1 MKKSNDNNALARS
14 QRELFVGI
22 RDFIVFKFKRMVVFN
37 GVGDF
42 TKMRFLSIEL
52 EKCENIKDLEKLC
65 HTIYNQGTKHILMMR
80 VLFLFFDYFCKHLK
94 VKRLR
99 LLNEEM
105 LVNFL
110 FELAKQR
117 KINSM
122 AKYVMYIRQFF
133 DYLDRTK
140 HYGFYFSLKNIA
152 FAKHKDSLPKH
163 LNSKD
168 LKSFIYTLINYR
180 TRSSYEKRNK
190 CILLLIIL
198 GGLRK
203 SEVFNLELRNI
214 VLEKE
219 HYILLIKGKNNK
231 ERKAFIKR
239 EMLEKSLDEWLGD
252 SKRLSSFNG
261 RFVFKKSLSNYTQK
275 HCSISNFVLKIF
287 MLSGIENFKQ
297 YGTGLHLFRHSFA
310 TLVYAKSRDI
320 VLTSRALG
328 HQSLSS
334 TKIYIHTAQEYNKQ
348 VASIFDN
355 LLSG

>member
-1 MKKSNDNNALARS
+1 
-14 QRELFVGI
+14 
-22 RDFIVFKFKRMVVFN
+22 
-37 GVGDF
+37 
-42 TKMRFLSIEL
+42 MRFLSIEL

-65 HTIYNQGTKHILMMR
+65 HTIYNQGTKHILMMC

-140 HYGFYFSLKNIA
+140 HYEFYFSLKNIA
-152 FAKHKDSLPKH
+152 FAKHKDNLPKH

-203 SEVFNLELRNI
+203 SEAFNLELRNI

-231 ERKAFIKR
+231 ERK
-239 EMLEKSLDEWLGD
+239 S
-252 SKRLSSFNG
+252 
-261 RFVFKKSLSNYTQK
+261 V
-275 HCSISNFVLKIF
+275 H
-287 MLSGIENFKQ
+287 
-297 YGTGLHLFRHSFA
+297 
-310 TLVYAKSRDI
+310 
-320 VLTSRALG
+320 
-328 HQSLSS
+328 
-334 TKIYIHTAQEYNKQ
+334 
-348 VASIFDN
+348 
-355 LLSG
+355 

>member
-37 GVGDF
+37 GVRDF

-122 AKYVMYIRQFF
+122 AKYVMYIR
-133 DYLDRTK
+133 
-140 HYGFYFSLKNIA
+140 
-152 FAKHKDSLPKH
+152 
-163 LNSKD
+163 
-168 LKSFIYTLINYR
+168 
-180 TRSSYEKRNK
+180 
-190 CILLLIIL
+190 
-198 GGLRK
+198 
-203 SEVFNLELRNI
+203 
-214 VLEKE
+214 
-219 HYILLIKGKNNK
+219 
-231 ERKAFIKR
+231 
-239 EMLEKSLDEWLGD
+239 
-252 SKRLSSFNG
+252 
-261 RFVFKKSLSNYTQK
+261 
-275 HCSISNFVLKIF
+275 
-287 MLSGIENFKQ
+287 
-297 YGTGLHLFRHSFA
+297 
-310 TLVYAKSRDI
+310 
-320 VLTSRALG
+320 
-328 HQSLSS
+328 
-334 TKIYIHTAQEYNKQ
+334 
-348 VASIFDN
+348 
-355 LLSG
+355 